1 MNQTQW
7 DFHLHLWCFIN
18 IDLVHLLRNRSVEK
32 NDGIQTI
39 PRLLTT
45 VCFFF
50 KVSSVDE
57 MPNHPW
63 NYDIFKGTI
72 SGPRRMKQ
80 WNPSKFTL
88 ERITMYVFFVHQKI
102 LKDILNLHRG
112 SPENSNLWP
121 STCVSAVQ
129 VLLWQ
134 ADAQTLPQDGW
145 FVRGYEGIHCWL
157 NAKAASLLQIWRSHI
172 TRL

>member
-1 MNQTQW
+1 MGFPPSPVMLYQYWLGGVTEKSVGSKKCW
-7 DFHLHLWCFIN
+7 DPN
-18 IDLVHLLRNRSVEK
+18 NPA
-32 NDGIQTI
+32 TA
-39 PRLLTT
+39 TT
-45 VCFFF
+45 VLFFF

-63 NYDIFKGTI
+63 NYNIFKWTI
-72 SGPRRMKQ
+72 FGPLRMKK

-88 ERITMYVFFVHQKI
+88 CFLGSPEI

-145 FVRGYEGIHCWL
+145 FVKGYEGIHCWL